1 MLAVAQS
8 THRKTRVYDVNGNR
22 EPRFRRITDRSRD
35 GSVHEVSENGP
46 TASLQQRETLFACSG
61 FSGERGR

>member
-22 EPRFRRITDRSRD
+22 EPRFRRITDRARG
-35 GSVHEVSENGP
+35 GSTHDVSENGP
-46 TASLQQRETLFACSG
+46 TALQQRETLFACSG